1 MQEVQE
7 LNMTIGSLTF
17 QLKMKDQGT
26 SQGTT
31 TQYENDYIQGFKD
44 RYEGLQ
50 PLYKDINENTKQWY
64 DFSSMEMYRLDEL
77 KFKKLELDI
86 KDIQTEIMDL

>member
-1 MQEVQE
+1 
-7 LNMTIGSLTF
+7 MTIGSLTF

-31 TQYENDYIQGFKD
+31 TQHENGYIQGFKD

-50 PLYKDINENTKQWY
+50 PRYKDINENTKQWY
-64 DFSSMEMYRLDEL
+64 DFYFYFFIFYNTIETDFTKTKMLTN
-77 KFKKLELDI
+77 FKI
-86 KDIQTEIMDL
+86 RQ